1 MPYFCGD
8 YLYFKSKLCFFSLL
22 KLLCFAFF
30 DRRSTPKGQRFNLLT
45 QNAKPAKIDQG
56 AKFSID
62 FLAIT
67 LYIKY
72 VTIDTR
78 ELITN
83 NRRCKV
89 QKQKIKISSNL
100 RQLLIAVA
108 KAESIKLEKEY
119 YADPHLPQTE
129 YHAQLAEIR
138 RRIQNLE
145 EQEA

>member
-1 MPYFCGD
+1 M
-8 YLYFKSKLCFFSLL
+8 
-22 KLLCFAFF
+22 
-30 DRRSTPKGQRFNLLT
+30 
-45 QNAKPAKIDQG
+45 
-56 AKFSID
+56 
-62 FLAIT
+62 
-67 LYIKY
+67 
-72 VTIDTR
+72 
-78 ELITN
+78 
-83 NRRCKV
+83 